1 MKRFDLALG
10 AMLRGVC
17 NTCLVLLFTILTM
30 SVINRFGAFMSMG
43 WADEIIELL
52 FAWLVFLGAAC
63 LWRERSHFRVDMLQ
77 QRLAGTESERVLEF
91 VLGLLSIVFL
101 VTLSY
106 QAWDLV
112 VTASDDSPVF
122 ALSKKYWYGVMPV
135 ASLIMICY
143 TVRDIWIAVF
153 ARPNQHQNPPPVNEQ
168 TAEKPL
174 T

>member
-30 SVINRFGAFMSMG
+30 SVINRFGA
-43 WADEIIELL
+43 
-52 FAWLVFLGAAC
+52 AC

-77 QRLAGTESERVLEF
+77 QRLAGTESERVLEV